1 MTGTAKAIVFGGAGF
16 IGSHLLARL
25 TKDSHYTELY
35 SVDIAK
41 PRLAICARSKFGVL
55 ACSRNSTNWLV
66 DNQALGSKPTDYDV
80 YPIPPLH

>member
-1 MTGTAKAIVFGGAGF
+1 MRTSSKIAVAKSMELRTYRGGDTAGF
-16 IGSHLLARL
+16 QN
-25 TKDSHYTELY
+25 
-35 SVDIAK
+35 DIAK